1 MKIFGLI
8 ITVLVVLFFG
18 AYYLS
23 VDHLEIKIKNMEITT
38 SGNNNSTTSKYLVFT
53 ENEVFENTD
62 SWTFLKFNSSDIQN
76 KFELKKTYKVKVA
89 GWRIPFLSM
98 YRNIIEVEK

>member
-1 MKIFGLI
+1 MRVAILSI
-8 ITVLVVLFFG
+8 IVLVILFFG
-18 AYYLS
+18 TYYLS

-76 KFELKKTYKVKVA
+76 KFELKNTYRVKVA

-98 YRNIIEVEK
+98 YRNVIEVQE